1 MKYYQLNDWIVHPE
15 QCEIVDIQQQ
25 NRIQLE
31 PQLMKLLTYLVEHQD
46 KVVSRDELAE
56 AIWPGVVIEDNT
68 ISRAITRLRKT
79 LNDDYRQPQY
89 IKTLPKRGYRL
100 VANISECDHQ
110 TSIDNT
116 SETKHSEAKRP
127 AGSRA
132 SNQLLFAILIT
143 LLVVIASL
151 AMVFLKLNQ
160 SESKAVT
167 SYDTKP
173 LSSQTGREYSPSFS
187 ADGNYF
193 VFVSNNQSESWL
205 YLQQRGQDTAVPLVR
220 LHDPNTKPQWSPVK
234 DSVIYSEQL
243 GDRCELILLEKV
255 TSSSMTKRKLMT
267 CQQETRLR
275 PEWHQQNDAIYLIE
289 ENTANTGQNLVYFD
303 IVSSQKEAIELP
315 VSTKQLIY
323 AKPSQDGQY
332 LGILTSFFNRNS
344 KVIVLDSHS
353 KKIISE
359 ISLNYEIDD
368 FAWHPDTDSIL
379 HVGEHPSHKI
389 IRHFFDN
396 TQVNVAASEIGYLD
410 EVRSIGTS
418 PNFAVTSLY
427 LDRDLILL
435 EKGNESNV
443 IDSAY
448 PDYSGVYSNNGQSLA
463 FASKRSGR
471 AQIWLQRN
479 DASIYQ
485 LSQFKESYYIYDIV
499 WSPDDQ
505 LLMVRANNQIYL
517 FDVSNG
523 RAQKLNINHDK
534 PKLLGWYEPG
544 KIYYISEQKNRSNLF
559 SFELK
564 AQTSLLLMENI
575 DQAFYQRET
584 QSWYYTP
591 QQSNSLFRSKALPQQ
606 SQQAQKENLVF
617 HSASTLVYW
626 QVFENLLFVVE
637 KDSQSDLE
645 TLTQVD
651 ADGNKRLILDRE
663 RIGYFNPLA
672 QDKVLITKV
681 TSNESN
687 IIELVA
693 Q

>member
-1 MKYYQLNDWIVHPE
+1 MKFYQLNDWIVHPE

-25 NRIQLE
+25 SRIQLE

-100 VANISECDHQ
+100 VANVSEGHHQ
-110 TSIDNT
+110 TSTDNS
-116 SETKHSEAKRP
+116 SETKLLAARYP
-127 AGSRA
+127 ADNQA
-132 SNQLLFAILIT
+132 SNQLIFAILIT
-143 LLVVIASL
+143 LLVVISSV
-151 AMVFLKLNQ
+151 AMVFLKFNQ
-160 SESKAVT
+160 SESKPVT

-205 YLQQRGQDTAVPLVR
+205 FLQQRGQDTAIPLVR
-220 LHDPNTKPQWSPVK
+220 LNDPNTNPQWSPVK

-255 TSSSMTKRKLMT
+255 TSSSMTQKKLMT
-267 CQQETRLR
+267 CQQEIRLR
-275 PEWHQQNDAIYLIE
+275 PEWHHQNDAVYLIE
-289 ENTANTGQNLVYFD
+289 ENTSNSGRKLVYFD
-303 IVSSQKEAIELP
+303 IISSQKEDIELP
-315 VSTKQLIY
+315 ASSAQLIY

-332 LGILTSFFNRNS
+332 LGILTSFLNRDS
-344 KVIVLDSHS
+344 KIIVLNNRS
-353 KKIISE
+353 KKIITE
-359 ISLNYEIDD
+359 IPLNYEIDD

-427 LDRDLILL
+427 LDRDLVLL
-435 EKGNESNV
+435 EREKETNV

-463 FASKRSGR
+463 FASKRSGS

-485 LSQFKESYYIYDIV
+485 LSQFQESYYIYDIV

-505 LLMVRANNQIYL
+505 FLMVRANNQIYL

-523 RAQKLNINHDK
+523 RAQKLNIKHDK
-534 PKLLGWYEPG
+534 PKLLGWYG
-544 KIYYISEQKNRSNLF
+544 QDMIYYISEQANQSDLF
-559 SFELK
+559 SFELE

-584 QSWYYTP
+584 QSWFYTP
-591 QQSNSLFRSKALPQQ
+591 QQSNSLFRSKELPQQ
-606 SQQAQKENLVF
+606 NQQAQQENLVF
-617 HSASTLVYW
+617 QSDNTLIYW
-626 QVFENLLFVVE
+626 QILDNLLFVVE
-637 KDSQSDLE
+637 RDPQSDLE
-645 TLTQVD
+645 TLTQLD
-651 ADGNKRLILDRE
+651 ADSNKRLILSRE
-663 RIGYFNPLA
+663 RIGSFNPLA
-672 QDKVLITKV
+672 QDKVLMTKV